1 LGAILLWD
9 NYDLIIEHSALSQHR
24 NNVTVD
30 DRPGF
35 VCSHHLLNSLSPLKM
50 PWTDTKLNSGAGIPG
65 IGFGTW
71 KIPQPVTVDQ
81 VDQAVVAGFS
91 HIDTAQ
97 VYGNESQTGQAL
109 RESGLPRTD
118 LWITTKYSGLKDVET
133 SINDSLNFLGVSAV
147 DLYLIHSP
155 RLANGDIPG
164 LWKKFEDIH
173 TRGLAKQIG
182 VSNFNVADLKILLKD
197 AKIKPAVNQIIVH
210 PYVYAQQKAI
220 IEFCKGQGIAIE
232 AYSPLIPVT
241 QQPGGPVD
249 KPLAAIAKRTGA
261 TFDQILLAWNK
272 AKGTIV
278 LTSSSK
284 ASRLDGYIKAGDL
297 VLTTQEIA
305 DIDAAGAGFAGG
317 AVEKPSNLKADAENP
332 SKVSVEKVSAIDID
346 IEKVENESPC
356 CKSQSSATIAKK
368 AACVL
373 LALATAGVYWGTR
386 MC

>member
-1 LGAILLWD
+1 
-9 NYDLIIEHSALSQHR
+9 
-24 NNVTVD
+24 
-30 DRPGF
+30 
-35 VCSHHLLNSLSPLKM
+35 M
-50 PWTDTKLNSGAGIPG
+50 PWTNIKLNSGSEIPG

-71 KIPQPVTVDQ
+71 KIPQPATVDQ
-81 VDQAVVAGFS
+81 VDQAVVAGFN

-97 VYGNESQTGQAL
+97 VYRNESETGQAL

-118 LWITTKYSGLKDVET
+118 LWLTTKYSGLKDVET
-133 SINDSLNFLGVSAV
+133 SINDSLDFLGVSAV

-173 TRGLAKQIG
+173 ARGLAKHIG
-182 VSNFNVADLKILLKD
+182 VSNFNVADLKVLLKD

-210 PYVYAQQKAI
+210 PYVYAQQKPTI
-220 IEFCKGQGIAIE
+220 DFCKEQGIAIE

-249 KPLAAIAKRTGA
+249 TPLAAIAKRTGA

-272 AKGTIV
+272 TKGTIV

-284 ASRLDGYIKAGDL
+284 SSRLDGYRKAGDL

-305 DIDAAGAGFAGG
+305 DIDAAGAGSAGS
-317 AVEKPSNLKADAENP
+317 AIEMPSNLKAEAENP
-332 SKVSVEKVSAIDID
+332 SKVAVEKLSIIDID
-346 IEKVENESPC
+346 IEKAENERPC
-356 CKSQSSATIAKK
+356 CKSQSSAAVTKK
-368 AACVL
+368 AAWIL
-373 LALATAGVYWGTR
+373 LATAAAGVVYWGPR
-386 MC
+386 VWRACA